1 MDAFTIVL
9 IVAMVAIFYFMVLR
23 PNKKRQE
30 QQKRTINELT
40 EGTTVLLQNGFYAT
54 FIRREGENAVV
65 ELSEGE
71 EVLVLNQLIARPTPD
86 VKLPH
91 QQIDDLNEWPV
102 LDSDPGLHDDR
113 IGEFPHAEQ
122 DDLDR
127 RLNEAAEA
135 SDTDPAAHADPTA
148 QAEATP
154 HSDATKPG
162 DSAPDAKPG
171 EGAPG
176 TDEPGDPKADPKKN

>member
-9 IVAMVAIFYFMVLR
+9 IIAMVAIFYFLVLR

-30 QQKRTINELT
+30 DQKRTINELT

-54 FIRREGENAVV
+54 FIRREGDNAVV

-91 QQIDDLNEWPV
+91 QIDDEGWPT
-102 LDSDPGLHDDR
+102 LDQGLHDDLQVPDDASSLADPVNSD
-113 IGEFPHAEQ
+113 ESLDSDEP

-127 RLNEAAEA
+127 RLDAAAAE
-135 SDTDPAAHADPTA
+135 
-148 QAEATP
+148 
-154 HSDATKPG
+154 SDAASTTEG
-162 DSAPDAKPG
+162 ENDA
-171 EGAPG
+171 
-176 TDEPGDPKADPKKN
+176 DDNPGDPEADPKKN